1 MRLAWPSMTHW
12 MLVTITACRRSP
24 IRRIGAVHRD
34 GSELD
39 SVRQLRLPRGGQRR
53 SAKRWPPPIL
63 GGTVPHAYT
72 PNMFAERAAKAI
84 ENANVLDRPAN
95 ALAEAVGKVL
105 KPGPVKDA
113 LSGTPLGHPAHPA
126 LIAVPIGSWLSASWL
141 DLVGGRGS
149 RDAARKLV
157 VLGVVSAVPTALTG
171 ASDWSDT
178 SGAERRAGFV
188 HAVANSTGLILY
200 IASWR
205 ARRQGKHPKGVGL
218 ALAGA
223 GVVGFSGWLGGHL
236 AYALGVGVDTTAFTG
251 APTEWT
257 DVAADAD
264 LVDGQPVAT
273 TAGVVPILLLRQGD
287 RIYAL
292 NDRCTHRGGPLH
304 EGQIVG
310 DCIEC
315 PWHGSRFRLDNGDIE
330 RGPATQSQQAFQV
343 RVDAGRVFV
352 RRDEQRSL
360 RTSPV
365 ASVTA

>member
-1 MRLAWPSMTHW
+1 
-12 MLVTITACRRSP
+12 ML
-24 IRRIGAVHRD
+24 
-34 GSELD
+34 
-39 SVRQLRLPRGGQRR
+39 
-53 SAKRWPPPIL
+53 
-63 GGTVPHAYT
+63 
-72 PNMFAERAAKAI
+72 AERAAKAI
-84 ENANVLDRPAN
+84 ENATALDRPAN
-95 ALAEAVGKVL
+95 ALADAVGKVL

-141 DLVGGRGS
+141 DLAGGQGS

-157 VLGVVSAVPTALTG
+157 ALGVLSAVPTALTG

-188 HAVANSTGLILY
+188 HALANSTGLALY
-200 IASWR
+200 VASWR
-205 ARRQGKHPKGVGL
+205 ARRRGKFTKGAGL

-257 DVAADAD
+257 DVAAETD
-264 LVDGQPVAT
+264 LVEGRPVGIT
-273 TAGVVPILLLRQGD
+273 MGEVPILLLRQHD
-287 RIYAL
+287 RVYAL

-304 EGQIVG
+304 EGAVVG

-315 PWHGSRFRLDNGDIE
+315 PWHGSRFRLDSGEIE
-330 RGPATQSQQAFQV
+330 RGPATQSQQSFEV

-352 RRDEQRSL
+352 RRTEQRSL